1 VIKKMTQ
8 AYENVMEVKGSEI
21 IEIELPEVQISTES
35 EVDELL
41 GDLNPRYFEEIMT
54 LDEARQQ
61 AYTSDVSMSS
71 NFNVFRTF

>member
-1 VIKKMTQ
+1 MTQ

-21 IEIELPEVQISTES
+21 IEIEQPEVQISTES